1 MSFCGVVQGP
11 LSDAHVLEVEEEL
24 QPAKEEV
31 VQLIREILEKKDF
44 AYRGDY
50 TYFMKLV
57 LFALTGDQTNFKLEQ
72 PGALSKTRWMSKSNY
87 AISMILLKDKIAKEL
102 GRDAV
107 IMTQRQVPLL
117 ERFVKFICLVYAKWW
132 IRCPLP
138 AECGLTDLQLL
149 KEIR

>member
-1 MSFCGVVQGP
+1 
-11 LSDAHVLEVEEEL
+11 
-24 QPAKEEV
+24 
-31 VQLIREILEKKDF
+31 
-44 AYRGDY
+44 
-50 TYFMKLV
+50 MKLV

-72 PGALSKTRWMSKSNY
+72 PGALSKARWMSKSNY

-107 IMTQRQVPLL
+107 IMTQRQVPPL
-117 ERFVKFICLVYAKWW
+117 ERFIKFICLVYAKWW

-149 KEIR
+149 KETRSFPDTTISSAAESALKLHLWYLTQEQAPRCLFSS